1 MSQTL
6 DHPLDHTLDN
16 IRGCKRERKRNAQ
29 ALPPGLTHEMMNKYV
44 VYYRETFEQNGKTK
58 MREYFK
64 VEGHPKLLK
73 ISAKPWISTKSG
85 KVYLAEKLGDANQV
99 VVDLENNIYPS
110 SHYNAETNDNVLE
123 LELKSAST
131 EETSSVSRKA
141 EQIKKW
147 SKLLPK
153 YVSIRDVRE
162 IHPIPT
168 PNPRDYFNITFDKKD
183 TTNMFRWTASH
194 RFCIQGTSTST
205 STTTSATIDDV
216 SLISHEIQKLREKII
231 LKYGMDMLSI
241 S

>member
-1 MSQTL
+1 MSFVNDH
-6 DHPLDHTLDN
+6 DHPFDN

-99 VVDLENNIYPS
+99 VVDLENNIYPP

-162 IHPIPT
+162 IHPIPI

-205 STTTSATIDDV
+205 SATIDDV